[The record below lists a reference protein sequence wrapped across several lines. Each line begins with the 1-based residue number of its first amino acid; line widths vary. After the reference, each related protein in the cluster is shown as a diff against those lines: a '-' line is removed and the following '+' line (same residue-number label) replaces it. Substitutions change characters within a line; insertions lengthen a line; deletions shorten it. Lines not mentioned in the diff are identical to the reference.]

1 MYAKLNQMEKNR
13 NSNVYLDG
21 KLLFT
26 DIPFA
31 LAQVKVKELMRK
43 ENVSKNRIKITYFK
57 TN

>member
-1 MYAKLNQMEKNR
+1 MK

-31 LAQVKVKELMRK
+31 LAQVKVKELIRK
-43 ENVSKNRIKITYFK
+43 ENISKSRIKITYFK
-57 TN
+57 N